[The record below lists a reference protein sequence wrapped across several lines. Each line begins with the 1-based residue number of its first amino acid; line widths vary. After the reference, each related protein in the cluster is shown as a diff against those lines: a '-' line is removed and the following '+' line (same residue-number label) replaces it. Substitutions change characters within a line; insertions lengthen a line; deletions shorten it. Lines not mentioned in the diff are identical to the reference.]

1 MKAFVVIALLIIIG
15 GIISISERLKVIEVH
30 LRVIKDLITNKD

>member
-15 GIISISERLKVIEVH
+15 GIISISERLKEIEVH
-30 LRVIKDLITNKD
+30 IRIIKDLLTNKD